1 VGFGSPPTL
10 QRNRTGLFNLL
21 PRHLRPPEPTQLA
34 QRQRVQQDR
43 AWHHESRG
51 QHTRIS
57 SRADARIRNDQLER
71 AGRDDCAESDRDG
84 ESATPKIFQAIAALF
99 VEPLAV
105 IQLNDCLAWNELAL
119 WVHYPLFAG
128 QRILQ
133 LQSSLP

>member
-1 VGFGSPPTL
+1 M
-10 QRNRTGLFNLL
+10 RNV
-21 PRHLRPPEPTQLA
+21 RPSTAAQLA

-105 IQLNDCLAWNELAL
+105 IQLNDCLAWNELAR
-119 WVHYPLFAG
+119 WVHYPLFAR